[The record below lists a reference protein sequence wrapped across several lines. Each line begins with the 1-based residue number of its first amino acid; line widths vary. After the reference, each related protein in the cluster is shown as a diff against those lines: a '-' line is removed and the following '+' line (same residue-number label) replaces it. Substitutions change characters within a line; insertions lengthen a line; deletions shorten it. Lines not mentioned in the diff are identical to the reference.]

1 MKNISCAR
9 IFYEPGSEDIC
20 YVYYDTSKVNI
31 NDIQK
36 TISGCKEKKTE
47 NMLSYLKKTYGD
59 DIEFEENLDTICI

>member
-20 YVYYDTSKVNI
+20 YVYYDTSKMNI

-36 TISGCKEKKTE
+36 TIGEFKEKEKIKNT
-47 NMLSYLKKTYGD
+47 LSYLKNLPLKQVAD
-59 DIEFEENLDTICI
+59 EEARF